1 MKGLTPGRSNDEHAR
16 SWLKAHSHAKSVST
30 FAEGAFSSR
39 FLPMIRGMTA
49 PSFMDLALKKA
60 ENTGKS
66 GEVPIGCVIVRDYEV
81 IATAGN
87 RTLTDRD
94 PTAHAEIL
102 ALRQAA
108 ETIGTERL
116 VDCDLYVTLEPCTMC
131 AAAISFARIRRLYY
145 GAADPKGGAIAS
157 GVRFFASP
165 TCHHV
170 PEVYSAVGET
180 EAAALLRDFFK
191 VRR

>member
-1 MKGLTPGRSNDEHAR
+1 
-16 SWLKAHSHAKSVST
+16 
-30 FAEGAFSSR
+30 
-39 FLPMIRGMTA
+39 MIRGTSLH
-49 PSFMDLALKKA
+49 SFMDLALKTA

-66 GEVPIGCVIVRDYEV
+66 GEVPIGCVIVRGQQV

-87 RTLTDRD
+87 RTLADRD

-102 ALRQAA
+102 AIREAA
-108 ETIGTERL
+108 KKIGTERL
-116 VDCDLYVTLEPCTMC
+116 IDCDLYVTLEPCTMC

-145 GAADPKGGAIAS
+145 GAADPKGGAVDS

-170 PEVYSAVGET
+170 PEVYSAVGEQ
-180 EAAALLRDFFK
+180 EAAAMLKDFFRA
-191 VRR
+191 RR